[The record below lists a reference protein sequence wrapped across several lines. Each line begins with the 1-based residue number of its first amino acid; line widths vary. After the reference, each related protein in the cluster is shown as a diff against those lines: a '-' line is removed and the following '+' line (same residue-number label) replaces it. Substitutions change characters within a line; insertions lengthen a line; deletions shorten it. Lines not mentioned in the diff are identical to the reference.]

1 MNKLLLAANE
11 KSLAG
16 IMLKI
21 RGLQGAFAGGE
32 RRLILRPTDSRNTLI
47 VSMLTSALDM
57 ALSFHERDMET
68 NGSSA
73 IIPMMLK
80 RLESYSE
87 RLRKAVYECDQDA
100 TWPSPSDSDDGTP
113 DNGSSE
119 NVLALAMDALSIE
132 ISPEQLSQ
140 PYALERDVL
149 FNNAK
154 GRSISLQSSDDS
166 VLSIG
171 QKNTLLPQ
179 AFGDA
184 KLLIKVAKKGD
195 EPAQDF
201 ELAVNIKQKSTD
213 I

>member
-11 KSLAG
+11 KGLAS
-16 IMLKI
+16 IMLKV
-21 RGLQGAFAGGE
+21 RNLQGALAGGE
-32 RRLILRPTDSRNTLI
+32 RRLILRSQDSRNTLI

-57 ALSFHERDMET
+57 ALSFHERDMHT
-68 NGSSA
+68 DKTSVV
-73 IIPMMLK
+73 IPMMLK
-80 RLESYSE
+80 RLEDYSD
-87 RLRKAVYECDQDA
+87 RLRKAVSECQSEAEASITTDEQNQ
-100 TWPSPSDSDDGTP
+100 TKDSGDV
-113 DNGSSE
+113 E
-119 NVLALAMDALSIE
+119 NALALGMDALSIE
-132 ISPEQLSQ
+132 ITPGQFSQ

-149 FNNAK
+149 LNNAK
-154 GRSISLQSSDDS
+154 GRSITLQSSDDK

-201 ELAVNIKQKSTD
+201 ELNVNIKEKSTHV
-213 I
+213 

>member
-11 KSLAG
+11 KALAR
-16 IMLKI
+16 IMLKV
-21 RGLQGAFAGGE
+21 RDLQGAFAGGE
-32 RRLILRPTDSRNTLI
+32 RRLILRSTDSRNTLI
-47 VSMLTSALDM
+47 VSMFTRALDM
-57 ALSFHERDMET
+57 ALTFHERDMHTSET
-68 NGSSA
+68 SA
-73 IIPMMLK
+73 IIPMVLK
-80 RLESYSE
+80 RLEDYSE
-87 RLRKAVYECDQDA
+87 RLGKAVRECEPGAGWPSTSGNGDA
-100 TWPSPSDSDDGTP
+100 T
-113 DNGSSE
+113 DNADLE
-119 NVLALAMDALSIE
+119 KTLALAMDALSIE
-132 ISPEQLSQ
+132 IAPEQLSQ
-140 PYALERDVL
+140 PYALERDAL

-154 GRSISLQSSDDS
+154 GRSISLQSSDDN

-213 I
+213 V

>member
-11 KSLAG
+11 KGLAR
-16 IMLKI
+16 IMLKV
-21 RGLQGAFAGGE
+21 RDLQGAFAGGE
-32 RRLILRPTDSRNTLI
+32 RRLILRSTDSRNTLI

-57 ALSFHERDMET
+57 ALSFHERDMHT
-68 NGSSA
+68 NDTST
-73 IIPMMLK
+73 IIPMVLK
-80 RLESYSE
+80 RLEDYSE
-87 RLRKAVYECDQDA
+87 RLRKAMHECEPDA
-100 TWPSPSDSDDGTP
+100 EFPSPSGNDDAP
-113 DNGSSE
+113 DNGDLD
-119 NVLALAMDALSIE
+119 NALALAMDALSIE
-132 ISPEQLSQ
+132 IAPEQLSQ
-140 PYALERDVL
+140 PYALERDAL

-213 I
+213 V

>member
-11 KSLAG
+11 KGLAR
-16 IMLKI
+16 IMLKV
-21 RGLQGAFAGGE
+21 RDLQGAFAGGE
-32 RRLILRPTDSRNTLI
+32 RRLILRSTDSRNTLI

-57 ALSFHERDMET
+57 ALSFHERDMHT
-68 NGSSA
+68 NDTST
-73 IIPMMLK
+73 IIPMVLK
-80 RLESYSE
+80 RLEDYSE
-87 RLRKAVYECDQDA
+87 RLRKAMYECEPDA
-100 TWPSPSDSDDGTP
+100 EFPSPSGNDDAP
-113 DNGSSE
+113 DNGDLD
-119 NVLALAMDALSIE
+119 NALALAMDALSIE
-132 ISPEQLSQ
+132 IAPEQLSQ
-140 PYALERDVL
+140 PYALERDAL
-149 FNNAK
+149 LNNAK

-213 I
+213 V

>member
-11 KSLAG
+11 KGLAR
-16 IMLKI
+16 IMLKV
-21 RGLQGAFAGGE
+21 RDLQGAFAGGE
-32 RRLILRPTDSRNTLI
+32 RRLILRSTDSRNTLI
-47 VSMLTSALDM
+47 VSMLTSALNM
-57 ALSFHERDMET
+57 ALSFHERDMHT
-68 NGSSA
+68 NDTST
-73 IIPMMLK
+73 IIPMVLK
-80 RLESYSE
+80 RLEDYSE
-87 RLRKAVYECDQDA
+87 RLRKAMYECEPDA
-100 TWPSPSDSDDGTP
+100 EFPSPSGNDDAP
-113 DNGSSE
+113 DNGDLD
-119 NVLALAMDALSIE
+119 NALALAMDALSIE
-132 ISPEQLSQ
+132 IAPEQLSQ
-140 PYALERDVL
+140 PYALERDAL

-179 AFGDA
+179 TFGDA

-213 I
+213 V